1 MILLQTRFKLLSV
14 LLVLLVSSF
23 GIALQTTNQVFAQ
36 NTDLIPVQ
44 AAFDAPTG
52 TLTLTANQALRYRSE
67 GTQRRLV
74 ILNATLDESTRYQLP
89 DPSII
94 RASSSPDG
102 LLLEFS
108 YTVIASI
115 STDNKV
121 ITIRATAPTAS
132 TNPAEQD
139 ERYPLIIPL
148 ANSDPQFV
156 AGILSRS
163 YNLKVEVDA
172 RQRSVIVFAIKKDW
186 DFIRAIVTAL
196 DLPRPQVAFEAEI
209 LEINDTLSQ
218 SLGINYRDLFSFSL
232 TEGTPPGVFDL
243 GDITRAPL
251 NVKIGIDL
259 LKTTG
264 AATTLARPRVTTLD
278 GVEARLNSTQTVS
291 STVAGPNNTQ
301 TLVTTTT
308 GITLR
313 LLPKVAPNNQIE
325 ASLSVAVSAPTGEK
339 SFSTR
344 EANTTVRVGNGEPIV
359 IGGLLENQRS
369 TSTTGIPGLMDIPI
383 LGELF
388 KTTNTVQ
395 RTTELVIVVTPYLIM
410 PRGSNTPI
418 APPAPAIPGER

>member
-1 MILLQTRFKLLSV
+1 MIFLQTRFKFLFIFFFLLI
-14 LLVLLVSSF
+14 SSF
-23 GIALQTTNQVFAQ
+23 IVSLQTSSPVLAQ
-36 NTDLIPVQ
+36 TTEFIPVT

-52 TLTLTANQALRYRSE
+52 TLTLTASKALRYRLEAS
-67 GTQRRLV
+67 QRRV
-74 ILNATLDESTRYQLP
+74 IIPDATLVESTRYQLP

-94 RASSSPDG
+94 RASSTPDG
-102 LLLEFS
+102 LLFEFS
-108 YTVIASI
+108 YTVVAGI
-115 STDNKV
+115 STDNRV
-121 ITIRATAPTAS
+121 VTIKATSQTSA
-132 TNPAEQD
+132 NPAEQD
-139 ERYPLIIPL
+139 ERYPLIVPL

-163 YNLKVEVDA
+163 YNLKVEVDT
-172 RQRSVIVFAIKKDW
+172 RQRSVIVFATKKDW
-186 DFIRAIVTAL
+186 DFIRAIITAL

-218 SLGINYRDLFSFSL
+218 SLGINYRDLFSFTL

-291 STVAGPNNTQ
+291 STVAGPNNSQ

-410 PRGSNTPI
+410 PRSPNAPI
-418 APPAPAIPGER
+418 APPAPTTPGER

>member
-1 MILLQTRFKLLSV
+1 VIFLQTRFKLLSV
-14 LLVLLVSSF
+14 LCLLFISSF
-23 GIALQTTNQVFAQ
+23 GISLQTSSPVLAQ
-36 NTDLIPVQ
+36 TTELIPVT

-52 TLTLTANQALRYRSE
+52 TLTLTATKALRYRLEAS
-67 GTQRRLV
+67 QRRVV
-74 ILNATLDESTRYQLP
+74 IPDATLVESTRYQLP

-94 RASSSPDG
+94 RASSTPDG
-102 LLLEFS
+102 LLFEFS
-108 YTVIASI
+108 YTVVASI
-115 STDNKV
+115 STDNRV
-121 ITIRATAPTAS
+121 VTIKATSQTNA
-132 TNPAEQD
+132 NPAEQD
-139 ERYPLIIPL
+139 ERFPLIVPL

-163 YNLKVEVDA
+163 YNLKVEVDT
-172 RQRSVIVFAIKKDW
+172 RQRSVIVFATKKDW
-186 DFIRAIVTAL
+186 DFIRAIITAL

-218 SLGINYRDLFSFSL
+218 SLGINYRDLFSFTL

-291 STVAGPNNTQ
+291 TTVAGPNNSQ

-410 PRGSNTPI
+410 PRSPNAPI
-418 APPAPAIPGER
+418 APPAPATPGER

>member
-1 MILLQTRFKLLSV
+1 LQAV
-14 LLVLLVSSF
+14 
-23 GIALQTTNQVFAQ
+23 
-36 NTDLIPVQ
+36 
-44 AAFDAPTG
+44 
-52 TLTLTANQALRYRSE
+52 
-67 GTQRRLV
+67 
-74 ILNATLDESTRYQLP
+74 LDETTRYQLP

-94 RASSSPDG
+94 RASSVPDG

-108 YTVIASI
+108 YTVSGSL
-115 STDNKV
+115 STDNK
-121 ITIRATAPTAS
+121 TLFLQPTANQAS
-132 TNPAEQD
+132 NPAEND
-139 ERYPLIIPL
+139 ERFPLIIPL
-148 ANSDPQFV
+148 ANADPQFV
-156 AGILSRS
+156 AGILARS

-172 RQRSVIVFAIKKDW
+172 RQRSVIVFAVKKDW
-186 DFIRAIVTAL
+186 EFIRSIVTAL

-218 SLGINYRDLFSFSL
+218 SLGINYRDLFSFTL
-232 TEGTPPGVFDL
+232 TEGTPPGILDL
-243 GDITRAPL
+243 GDVTRAPL

-291 STVAGPNNTQ
+291 NTVSAPNGGQ
-301 TLVTTTT
+301 TIVTTTT

-313 LLPKVAPNNQIE
+313 LLPKVSPSNQIE
-325 ASLSVAVSAPTGEK
+325 ASLSVAVSAPTGDR

-369 TSTTGIPGLMDIPI
+369 VSATGIPGLMDIPI

-388 KTTNTVQ
+388 KSTSTVQ
-395 RTTELVIVVTPYLIM
+395 RTTELVIVVTPYLIL
-410 PRGSNTPI
+410 PRGQVAPVPP
-418 APPAPAIPGER
+418 PPAPTPGER